1 MKVDTNPGRGWQT
14 KTPKERETILK
25 TIKAAGK
32 LNCTW
37 KRTAAMLG
45 VTEHTLIRW
54 RKDDPEGKIDTAH
67 EAGKA
72 EAGEEVMDRMRSRA
86 RDAEAH
92 GSSSVLIHLS
102 KSLCNMGDSS
112 THKVVTPGDLAPGDG
127 KSDRLGRRAV
137 ALDMLG
143 LSALDAKP
151 EEPAE
156 IEAEEKDDAD
166 PPA

>member
-1 MKVDTNPGRGWQT
+1 MSVASTGAGGWKT
-14 KTPKERETILK
+14 KTPKERMAALK

-37 KRTAAMLG
+37 KRTAALLD
-45 VTEHTLIRW
+45 VNECTLNRW
-54 RKDDPEGKIDTAH
+54 RKDDPENKIDTAH
-67 EAGKA
+67 EVGKSEAGK
-72 EAGEEVMDRMRSRA
+72 EVMNLMMERA

-112 THKVVTPGDLAPGDG
+112 THKVVTPSDLAPGDG
-127 KSDRLGRRAV
+127 KEDRLERRAV

-151 EEPAE
+151 DEPVAE
-156 IEAEEKDDAD
+156 KDDDAD
-166 PPA
+166 PQA